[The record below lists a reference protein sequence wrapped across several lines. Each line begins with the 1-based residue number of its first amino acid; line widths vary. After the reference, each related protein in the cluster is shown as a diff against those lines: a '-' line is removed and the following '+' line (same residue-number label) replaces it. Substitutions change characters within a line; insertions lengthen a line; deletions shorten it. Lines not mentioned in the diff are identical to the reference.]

1 MLVVAALVPDTAL
14 LVPGTAGD
22 ADVLV
27 GLRTAAV
34 EAVTEVVDAD
44 VATIVVVAPGPV
56 PRELAGTVRP
66 SLGAAGVPDESLW
79 WPPETVELPGH
90 GQDAPAVPSA
100 VGLHLLARARRHT
113 GLRVVEVSGRQSA
126 EALADLGRA
135 LVGDGPTGLV
145 VVGSG
150 SGRHGPDAPLAD
162 DERAP
167 GHDARVLADLAD
179 AGPEAR
185 ARLAADDAD
194 LAAELAVRGWAPWQV
209 LLGAAGERPV
219 RSRVLAESTELGAH
233 HAVLVWDAR

>member
-34 EAVTEVVDAD
+34 AAVAEVVAAE
-44 VATIVVVAPGPV
+44 VETVVVVAPGPV

-66 SLGAAGVPDESLW
+66 SLGAAGVPDELVW
-79 WPPETVELPGH
+79 WPVEPVTLPGAGH
-90 GQDAPAVPSA
+90 DVPAVASA
-100 VGLHLLARARRHT
+100 VGLHLLARARRDT
-113 GLRVVEVSGRQSA
+113 GLRVVEVTGRQTA
-126 EALADLGRA
+126 EALTILGRT

-162 DERAP
+162 DARAP
-167 GHDARVLADLAD
+167 SHDARVLADLAD
-179 AGPEAR
+179 AGPGAR

-209 LLGAAGERPV
+209 LLGAAADQPIRA
-219 RSRVLAESTELGAH
+219 RLLAESTELGAQ
-233 HAVLVWDAR
+233 HAVLVWHAG